1 MKDDDKVIEFPKK
14 RDYANADDVLEQAI
28 GDYKDV
34 LILGYNHNGEF
45 MARATTMFADGGD
58 ILWIMERFKFGLLA
72 GDYSND

>member
-1 MKDDDKVIEFPKK
+1 MNDDGKVVELPKK
-14 RDYANADDVLEQAI
+14 KDYTNADVVLEEAV
-28 GDYKDV
+28 GDYKDL

-45 MARATTMFADGGD
+45 SARATKLFSDGGH